1 MLATSV
7 LEAGTVTDLP
17 SFTMLELLIRGLW
30 EKASSSPILKDIM
43 FILTVK
49 YTYMTD
55 VLTRIWFCILLRQV

>member
-17 SFTMLELLIRGLW
+17 SFTMLELLIKELW

-49 YTYMTD
+49 YTYKTD
-55 VLTRIWFCILLRQV
+55 VLTRIWFCILLRQA